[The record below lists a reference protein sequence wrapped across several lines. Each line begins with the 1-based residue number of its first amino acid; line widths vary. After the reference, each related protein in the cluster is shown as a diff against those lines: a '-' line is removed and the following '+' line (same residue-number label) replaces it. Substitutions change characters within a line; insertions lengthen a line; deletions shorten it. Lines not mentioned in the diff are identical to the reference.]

1 VLATALT
8 SRRLADP
15 KGRVAFFWRLTPRRR
30 RLNSAP
36 AACCCFLD
44 FAGMFRLSASRLALL
59 VRVFSHYTMNPK
71 ATIKRLRKQI
81 PTFECIPG
89 CTDCCGPVHAAPW
102 EESQIEK
109 HTGKAAK
116 LNRLPSPGLCLRCPY
131 SLNGNC
137 EIYDDRPIICR
148 LFGTIDEPEMLCPHG
163 RRPKVLLTKKQGAKI
178 TEEWMKT
185 F

>member
-1 VLATALT
+1 MT
-8 SRRLADP
+8 
-15 KGRVAFFWRLTPRRR
+15 
-30 RLNSAP
+30 
-36 AACCCFLD
+36 
-44 FAGMFRLSASRLALL
+44 
-59 VRVFSHYTMNPK
+59 PK

-81 PTFECIPG
+81 PAFECILG

-109 HTGKAAK
+109 HTGKEAK
-116 LNRLPSPGLCLRCPY
+116 LNRLPSQGLHCPY

-148 LFGTIDEPEMLCPHG
+148 LFGATPEMLCPHG
-163 RRPKVLLTKKQGAKI
+163 RRPKVLLTKKRGAKI
-178 TEEWMKT
+178 TAEWMKT

>member
-1 VLATALT
+1 MT
-8 SRRLADP
+8 
-15 KGRVAFFWRLTPRRR
+15 
-30 RLNSAP
+30 
-36 AACCCFLD
+36 
-44 FAGMFRLSASRLALL
+44 
-59 VRVFSHYTMNPK
+59 PK

-109 HTGKAAK
+109 HTGKEAKFRRLLNEIAASK
-116 LNRLPSPGLCLRCPY
+116 SSFGPNVCLRCPY

-137 EIYDDRPIICR
+137 GIYNDRPIICR
-148 LFGTIDEPEMLCPHG
+148 LFGTIPEVLCPHG
-163 RRPKVLLTKKQGAKI
+163 RRPKVLLTKEQGAKI
-178 TEEWMKT
+178 TAEWIKT

>member
-1 VLATALT
+1 
-8 SRRLADP
+8 
-15 KGRVAFFWRLTPRRR
+15 
-30 RLNSAP
+30 
-36 AACCCFLD
+36 
-44 FAGMFRLSASRLALL
+44 
-59 VRVFSHYTMNPK
+59 MNPK

-81 PTFECIPG
+81 PTFECIEG

-109 HTGKAAK
+109 HTGKEAKFHLLLTEIAASK
-116 LNRLPSPGLCLRCPY
+116 SILGPDICLRCPY

-148 LFGTIDEPEMLCPHG
+148 LFGTVDEPSMLCPHG
-163 RRPKVLLTKKQGAKI
+163 RRPKVLLTKKQGDKI
-178 TEEWMKT
+178 TSEWMKT